1 MSKTT
6 TWAFCQT
13 SSSRKLFSTP
23 LSPSRVAGREP
34 RVAASHRGLHL
45 FRALHDFLDR
55 AAHIEGLLGNLVEL
69 AINQHLEALDGFFDL
84 DVAAL
89 EPRELL
95 GHEERLTQEALDL
108 ARPRHRQLVLFAQL
122 LDAQDGDDV
131 LEVLVALENRFHRA
145 GH

>member
-13 SSSRKLFSTP
+13 SSSRKLSAPP
-23 LSPSRVAGREP
+23 LPPPRGAGREP

-55 AAHIEGLLGNLVEL
+55 AAHVEGLLGNLVEL
-69 AINQHLEALDGFFDL
+69 PVDQHLEALDGFFNL

-89 EPRELL
+89 APRELL
-95 GHEERLTQEALDL
+95 GHEERPTQEAL
-108 ARPRHRQLVLFAQL
+108 
-122 LDAQDGDDV
+122 
-131 LEVLVALENRFHRA
+131 
-145 GH
+145 

>member
-34 RVAASHRGLHL
+34 RIAASHRGLHFL
-45 FRALHDFLDR
+45 GALHDFLDR
-55 AAHIEGLLGNLVEL
+55 PALD
-69 AINQHLEALDGFFDL
+69 QHLKALDGVFDL

-89 EPRELL
+89 EAGELL
-95 GHEERLTQEALDL
+95 GHKERLTQEPLDL
-108 ARPRHRQLVLFAQL
+108 ARPRHRL
-122 LDAQDGDDV
+122 
-131 LEVLVALENRFHRA
+131 
-145 GH
+145 